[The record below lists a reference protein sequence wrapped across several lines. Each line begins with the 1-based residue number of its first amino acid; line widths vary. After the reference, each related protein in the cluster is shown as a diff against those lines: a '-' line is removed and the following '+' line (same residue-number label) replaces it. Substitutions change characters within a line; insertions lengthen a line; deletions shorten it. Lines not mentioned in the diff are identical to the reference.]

1 MGRQLKVKSID
12 CAYIAGFLDGDGSIV
27 VQLKNRSDTPRGWR
41 LMVGLHFYQDSR
53 HKKKLV
59 ELKKIFGI
67 GYVSDRN
74 DKITELKIN
83 GYDTVCKIIRL
94 LIPYLRFK
102 KVQAAKLLEIG
113 ELLEKQNLP
122 DVSATKRQKI
132 AQLIIDIRNSNYFS
146 SQRKYSD
153 SDIKKILSLSP

>member
-153 SDIKKILSLSP
+153 SDIKKILNCC